1 MNDSIEIKALHYE
14 TGKPVRIEI
23 IEGLMVSITEMQLSR
38 ENSTLFVAP
47 GLIDNQINGYSGI
60 DFSDT
65 GLTPEKMKIAI
76 ESIRKDGVTSF
87 LPTIITNSH
96 ENLLKNFRNLAECL
110 KEGDIPESVTGFH
123 LEGPYISPVEGFYG
137 CHPAEFIRNPS
148 WKEFSE
154 YQKAAEENI
163 IQVTIAPELA
173 GAMEFI
179 RMCTGNNI
187 IVAIGHTNA
196 SAAQINKAVE
206 NGARLSTHLGNGC
219 ANMID
224 RHLNPLWP
232 QLANDLLTPTLI
244 ADGHHLLPEEI
255 QVFYKVK
262 GPSNL
267 VITSDVNHLI
277 GMPAG
282 RYMYFGSEV
291 VYTEDGLVKN
301 PVLNCLAGASMPLK
315 KGVETMM
322 NYTGC
327 PLGEA
332 INMATGNIARICHL
346 NDRGSLETGKR
357 ADLIVFEMD
366 GNRLIIKQVWINGKI
381 VNP

>member
-1 MNDSIEIKALHYE
+1 MNTIKEIKAIHYE

-23 IEGLMVSITEMQLSR
+23 KDGLIVSITETQLSPER
-38 ENSTLFVAP
+38 RNQYVAP
-47 GLIDNQINGYSGI
+47 GLIDNQVNGYSGI
-60 DFSDT
+60 DFSDA
-65 GLTPEKMKIAI
+65 GLTPGKMKTAVR
-76 ESIRKDGVTSF
+76 SIRKDGVTSF

-96 ENLLKNFRNLAECL
+96 ESLLKNFRNLADAL
-110 KEGDIPESVTGFH
+110 KESEIRESVPGFH

-137 CHPAEFIRNPS
+137 CHPAEFIRKPS
-148 WKEFSE
+148 WEEFCE
-154 YQKAAEENI
+154 YQEAAGGNI
-163 IQVTIAPELA
+163 IQVTLGPEVD

-179 RMCTGNNI
+179 SMCMRNKI
-187 IVAIGHTNA
+187 IVAIGHTDA
-196 SAAQINKAVE
+196 SAEQINLAVD

-219 ANMID
+219 ANLID
-224 RHLNPLWP
+224 RHRNPLWP
-232 QLANDLLTPTLI
+232 QLANELLTPSII

-255 QVFYKVK
+255 KVFYKVK
-262 GPSNL
+262 GPLNM

-277 GMPAG
+277 GMPPG

-322 NYTGC
+322 NVTGC

-332 INMATGNIARICHL
+332 INMATGNVARIYHL
-346 NDRGSLETGKR
+346 NDRGLIETGKR
-357 ADLIVFEMD
+357 ADLILFEMD
-366 GNRLIIKQVWINGKI
+366 GNRMIIKQTMVNGKN
-381 VNP
+381 VSQ